1 MAKHSIDKKTLRRDI
16 IREKMLGLVDLAIR
30 YRRWVI
36 AGSVV
41 IVCAVVLAFAYGWN
55 QGRIAEQQAA
65 MFYGVEKIM
74 SDATVPE
81 QERKTAA
88 KKALA
93 DFLEAYPDAR
103 LSPYAWMYLAQMHWS
118 DEDID
123 AARNAFTNALEHG
136 RATEFTRHLAMIGQA
151 KLYESSEAYE
161 ASAEQ
166 YKKLPDKPFSDLK
179 AYNLGRIAAAGR
191 RTDEAREQFKK
202 VVNHFPPSRL
212 AQWANDAMSFLP

>member
-1 MAKHSIDKKTLRRDI
+1 MARHSIDKKTLKRDI
-16 IREKMLGLVDLAIR
+16 IHEKMLGLVELANR
-30 YRRWVI
+30 YRKWVI
-36 AGSVV
+36 AGSAA
-41 IVCAVVLAFAYGWN
+41 IVCIVALVFAYGWY

-65 MFYGVEKIM
+65 KFYEVEKIM
-74 SDATVPE
+74 SDATVSE

-93 DFLEAYPDAR
+93 EFLEAYPDAR
-103 LSPYAWMYLAQMHWS
+103 MSAYAWMYLAQIHWS
-118 DEDID
+118 EEETE
-123 AARNAFTNALEHG
+123 AARNAFTKALEHG
-136 RATEFTRHLAMIGQA
+136 RATEFTRHLATIGQA
-151 KLYESSEAYE
+151 KLYESSAAYE

-191 RTDEAREQFKK
+191 RTEEAREQFKK

-212 AQWANDAMSFLP
+212 TQWANDAMSFLP